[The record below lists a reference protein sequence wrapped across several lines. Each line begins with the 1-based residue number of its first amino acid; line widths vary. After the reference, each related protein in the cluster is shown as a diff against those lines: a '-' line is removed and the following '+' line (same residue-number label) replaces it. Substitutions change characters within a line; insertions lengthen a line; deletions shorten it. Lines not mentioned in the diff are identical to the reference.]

1 MAKRWIASTQA
12 EAAGQLSL
20 VFDNP
25 VQTERTSLRHRQ
37 NKSARRLARRR
48 LVAQSCGHPPA
59 SPDVQEKVGG
69 VPPSPSESTVVRPS
83 AVSVARRPES
93 DVILKL
99 RAVMAKTGLG
109 RSTIYAWV
117 KLKRFPEQVP
127 LGPGAVGWS
136 QAEIECWLDAR
147 KRERESGPA

>member
-1 MAKRWIASTQA
+1 MTKRWIASAQA

-25 VQTERTSLRHRQ
+25 VQTERNPLRHRR
-37 NKSARRLARRR
+37 NKSTRRLDRRR
-48 LVAQSCGHPPA
+48 LSAQESGHQPA
-59 SPDVQEKVGG
+59 SPEKPEKAGG
-69 VPPSPSESTVVRPS
+69 VPPSPPESSVICPS
-83 AVSVARRPES
+83 AASVARRPES

-117 KLKRFPEQVP
+117 KLKRFPEQVS

-136 QAEIECWLDAR
+136 QTEIDCWLDAR
-147 KRERESGPA
+147 KRERESRQA